1 MKKNVN
7 ASFTLEAA
15 IIIPMILFIF
25 GILLH
30 ILFYWHDK
38 NILMSTAH
46 ETAALG
52 SSRSEMAE
60 IELEYYFFSRMEG
73 KLMLFDRVEC
83 ATVIEDGKVT
93 VRWDGS
99 KRSLVAKGE
108 YSISRTEPENYIRE
122 IRKLKKIEE
131 GIVKED

>member
-1 MKKNVN
+1 MKNVRG
-7 ASFTLEAA
+7 SFTIEAA
-15 IIIPMILFIF
+15 IIVPLILFIF

-52 SSRSEMAE
+52 SSRSEMGE
-60 IELEYYFFSRMEG
+60 LELEYYFFDRMEG
-73 KLMLFDRVEC
+73 KLLLFDRVEC
-83 ATVIEDGKVT
+83 MVHVEEDKVT
-93 VRWDGS
+93 VAWDGS
-99 KRSLVAKGE
+99 KKDMVTKGE
-108 YSISRTEPENYIRE
+108 YSIGRTEPEDYIRE
-122 IRKLKKIEE
+122 VRKLKKLGE

>member
-1 MKKNVN
+1 MR
-7 ASFTLEAA
+7 AIRGSFTIEAA
-15 IIIPMILFIF
+15 IIVPLILFIF

-52 SSRSEMAE
+52 SSRSDMAE
-60 IELEYYFFSRMEG
+60 LDLEYYFFSRMEG

-83 ATVIEDGKVT
+83 VSHIEDGEVS
-93 VRWDGS
+93 VAWDGS
-99 KRSLVAKGE
+99 KGSMVTKGE
-108 YSISRTEPENYIRE
+108 YSVSRTKPENYIRE
-122 IRKLKKIEE
+122 IRKLKKLGE

>member
-1 MKKNVN
+1 MR
-7 ASFTLEAA
+7 AIRGSFTIEAA
-15 IIIPMILFIF
+15 IIVPLILFIF
-25 GILLH
+25 GVLLH

-52 SSRSEMAE
+52 SSRSDMAE
-60 IELEYYFFSRMEG
+60 LELEYYFFSRMEG

-83 ATVIEDGKVT
+83 VSHIEDDEVS
-93 VRWDGS
+93 VAWDGS
-99 KRSLVAKGE
+99 KGSMVAKGE
-108 YSISRTEPENYIRE
+108 YSVSRTKPENYIRE
-122 IRKLKKIEE
+122 IRKLKKLGE

>member
-1 MKKNVN
+1 MKKKIKG
-7 ASFTLEAA
+7 SFTIEAA
-15 IIIPMILFIF
+15 IIVPLILFIF
-25 GILLH
+25 GVLLH

-60 IELEYYFFSRMEG
+60 LELEYYFFSRMEG
-73 KLMLFDRVEC
+73 KLLLFDRVEC
-83 ATVIEDGKVT
+83 ISYIEDDRVT
-93 VRWDGS
+93 VAWDGS
-99 KRSLVAKGE
+99 KRSMVAKGE
-108 YSISRTEPENYIRE
+108 YSVSRTRPEDYIRE
-122 IRKLKKIEE
+122 IRKLEKLGE

>member
-1 MKKNVN
+1 MKQDAN

-15 IIIPMILFIF
+15 IIVPMILFIF

-46 ETAALG
+46 ETVALG

-60 IELEYYFFSRMEG
+60 IELEYYFFSRMEER
-73 KLMLFDRVEC
+73 LMLFDRVEC
-83 ATVIEDGKVT
+83 TVAIEDEKVT
-93 VRWDGS
+93 IKWDGS
-99 KRSLVAKGE
+99 KRSLVAKGM
-108 YSISRTEPENYIRE
+108 YSINRTEPEKYIRE
-122 IRKLKKIEE
+122 IRKLKKIGE
-131 GIVKED
+131 GMVQED

>member
-1 MKKNVN
+1 MKRVRGN
-7 ASFTLEAA
+7 FTIEAA
-15 IIIPMILFIF
+15 IIVPLILFIF

-60 IELEYYFFSRMEG
+60 LELEYYFFSRMEG
-73 KLMLFDRVEC
+73 KLLLFDRVEC
-83 ATVIEDGKVT
+83 ISHIEEDKVT
-93 VRWDGS
+93 VVWDGS
-99 KRSLVAKGE
+99 KRSMVAKGE
-108 YSISRTEPENYIRE
+108 YSVSRTRPEDYIRDV
-122 IRKLKKIEE
+122 RKLEKLGE
-131 GIVKED
+131 GIVKEE